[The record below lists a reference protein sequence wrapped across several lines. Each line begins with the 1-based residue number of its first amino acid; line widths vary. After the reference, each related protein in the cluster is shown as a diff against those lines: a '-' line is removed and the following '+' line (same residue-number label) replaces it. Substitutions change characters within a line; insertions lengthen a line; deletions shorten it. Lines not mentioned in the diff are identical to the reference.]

1 MITGVKVKTVTPYGQ
16 HIKILYTFKQ
26 FETLY
31 EHNNEFRD
39 KLFDWEQTVYGMR
52 PTKAVIKR
60 VTLIKLFGSSSL
72 LQKLHKRF
80 NNC

>member
-52 PTKAVIKR
+52 PTKAVTKKGDSYQTFWFEFPPTKITQ
-60 VTLIKLFGSSSL
+60 TL
-72 LQKLHKRF
+72 
-80 NNC
+80 

>member
-1 MITGVKVKTVTPYGQ
+1 MITGVKVKTVTPHGQ

-52 PTKAVIKR
+52 PTKAVIKKGDSYQTFWFEFPPTKITQ
-60 VTLIKLFGSSSL
+60 TL
-72 LQKLHKRF
+72 
-80 NNC
+80 

>member
-52 PTKAVIKR
+52 PTKAVIKKGDSYQTFWFKFPPTKITQ
-60 VTLIKLFGSSSL
+60 TL
-72 LQKLHKRF
+72 
-80 NNC
+80 

>member
-39 KLFDWEQTVYGMR
+39 KLFDWEQTDYGMR
-52 PTKAVIKR
+52 PTKAVIKKGDSYQTFWFEFPPTKITQ
-60 VTLIKLFGSSSL
+60 TL
-72 LQKLHKRF
+72 
-80 NNC
+80 

>member
-52 PTKAVIKR
+52 PTKAVIKKGDSYQTFWFEFLPTKITQ
-60 VTLIKLFGSSSL
+60 TL
-72 LQKLHKRF
+72 
-80 NNC
+80 

>member
-1 MITGVKVKTVTPYGQ
+1 MIIGVKVKTVTPYGQ

-52 PTKAVIKR
+52 PTKAVIKKGDSYQTFWFEFPPTKITQ
-60 VTLIKLFGSSSL
+60 TL
-72 LQKLHKRF
+72 
-80 NNC
+80 

>member
-52 PTKAVIKR
+52 PTKADIKKGDSYQTFWFEFPPTKITQ
-60 VTLIKLFGSSSL
+60 TL
-72 LQKLHKRF
+72 
-80 NNC
+80 

>member
-1 MITGVKVKTVTPYGQ
+1 MITGVKVKTVNPYGQ

-52 PTKAVIKR
+52 PTKAVIKKGDSYQTFWFEFPPTKITQ
-60 VTLIKLFGSSSL
+60 TL
-72 LQKLHKRF
+72 
-80 NNC
+80 

>member
-52 PTKAVIKR
+52 PTKAVIKKGDSYQTFWFEFPPKKITQ
-60 VTLIKLFGSSSL
+60 TL
-72 LQKLHKRF
+72 
-80 NNC
+80 

>member
-52 PTKAVIKR
+52 PDKSR
-60 VTLIKLFGSSSL
+60 H
-72 LQKLHKRF
+72 QKG
-80 NNC
+80 

>member
-52 PTKAVIKR
+52 PTKAVIKKGNSYQTFWFEFPPTKITQ
-60 VTLIKLFGSSSL
+60 TL
-72 LQKLHKRF
+72 
-80 NNC
+80 

>member
-39 KLFDWEQTVYGMR
+39 KLFDWGQTVYGMR
-52 PTKAVIKR
+52 PTKAVIKKGDSYQTFWFEFPPTKITQ
-60 VTLIKLFGSSSL
+60 TL
-72 LQKLHKRF
+72 
-80 NNC
+80 

>member
-1 MITGVKVKTVTPYGQ
+1 MITGVKVKTVTPYDQ

-52 PTKAVIKR
+52 PTKAVIKKGDSYQTFWFEFPPTKITQ
-60 VTLIKLFGSSSL
+60 TL
-72 LQKLHKRF
+72 
-80 NNC
+80 

>member
-52 PTKAVIKR
+52 PTKAVIKKGGSYQTFWFEFPPTKITQ
-60 VTLIKLFGSSSL
+60 TL
-72 LQKLHKRF
+72 
-80 NNC
+80 

>member
-1 MITGVKVKTVTPYGQ
+1 MKTVTPYGQ

-52 PTKAVIKR
+52 PTKAVIKKGDSYQTFWFEFPPTKITQ
-60 VTLIKLFGSSSL
+60 TL
-72 LQKLHKRF
+72 
-80 NNC
+80 

>member
-52 PTKAVIKR
+52 PTKAVIKKGDSYQTFWFEFPPTKITQ
-60 VTLIKLFGSSSL
+60 TL
-72 LQKLHKRF
+72 
-80 NNC
+80 